1 VSWIRELKWSH
12 NPFDA
17 AVQSEKDIFESQD
30 LRRLQDAITEAVHQR
45 QMLVVI
51 GPPGAGKTT
60 TTYDYLHEA
69 PLISSRKVLVIKD
82 LTTNIEQMTV
92 AQIEEGVLRAVL
104 QATESTESV
113 KQSAISRGH
122 QLQRVLG
129 QYAKN
134 HEVVLVLEDGHKMK
148 KQTLINLKR
157 LREMR
162 FAMQERLLTV
172 VILAQPSMRMLL
184 EDLPEVNMR
193 SRICEMQGLS
203 SEEVSE
209 YLQFKAKLAGGDIKT
224 VVMDEAM
231 KLIRKSFFWPL
242 RLNDLMNKVL
252 PEACELGMLPVPK
265 DLIEK
270 HAGAESNLRAL
281 MILSGLNLTE
291 IQQECRRLKKDIS
304 RHTLRNLVE
313 GRTKNPKLEETVR
326 DILIGRTG
334 AVASLYS
341 TLAPGLTKDQREACE
356 RISELMMEL
365 GDDLDFADAAR
376 RTRLSQQRVFEIT
389 QGKDLTS
396 RELQLVETAFREMK
410 KKERQVKVA

>member
-1 VSWIRELKWSH
+1 
-12 NPFDA
+12 
-17 AVQSEKDIFESQD
+17 
-30 LRRLQDAITEAVHQR
+30 
-45 QMLVVI
+45 
-51 GPPGAGKTT
+51 
-60 TTYDYLHEA
+60 
-69 PLISSRKVLVIKD
+69 
-82 LTTNIEQMTV
+82 
-92 AQIEEGVLRAVL
+92 
-104 QATESTESV
+104 
-113 KQSAISRGH
+113 
-122 QLQRVLG
+122 
-129 QYAKN
+129 
-134 HEVVLVLEDGHKMK
+134 
-148 KQTLINLKR
+148 
-157 LREMR
+157 
-162 FAMQERLLTV
+162 
-172 VILAQPSMRMLL
+172 
-184 EDLPEVNMR
+184 
-193 SRICEMQGLS
+193 MQGLS

-410 KKERQVKVA
+410 KKQRQVKVA